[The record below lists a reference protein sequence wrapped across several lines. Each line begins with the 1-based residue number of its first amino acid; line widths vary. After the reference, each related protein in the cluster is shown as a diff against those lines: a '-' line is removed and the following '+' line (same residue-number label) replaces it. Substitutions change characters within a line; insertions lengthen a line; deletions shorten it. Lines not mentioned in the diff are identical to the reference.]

1 MGGHGHDEH
10 GSPKAPKVRE
20 GLDGDEEELER
31 KNSDNRI
38 HDVLELAKSAKT
50 SSQMN
55 RFDVIDYFA
64 SFQDEKTV
72 EDKLNRMYGF
82 SNDTSSDSGCTNLQR
97 YFEVSLDPSVW
108 LFLTMVG
115 AASALLG
122 YWADWIAKSILL
134 LRHSWAAAYPPGTAI
149 VIWTASAL
157 FFALVAEFLCIAV
170 CPESKGSGIAE
181 MKSILSGAILTR
193 FLSLKAL
200 IAKFFGLILAIGGGL
215 SFGKEGPMVHISAI
229 CAHQLSK
236 TVVFQNIVKDPGMRR
251 QLLSAAVAA
260 GVTSVFGAPLGGAL
274 FSIEVTATYFTV
286 SSLWK
291 TFWCATMTY
300 FWSQAFHALN
310 LIELF
315 ETTELPR
322 FKFNYEVF
330 LFIILGIICGVAS
343 ACFSYTAASMML
355 FLKTKSRFSFL
366 YAGNF
371 KTVAIVSGIAALVTY
386 SWLKYP
392 DEDIVN
398 PMFRKDDLPDEWQSP
413 HWSVNIICY
422 IIYKFSFTSLA
433 LSMPI
438 PAGVYTPIFA
448 TGSLMGRMYG
458 ELWKMAIGDQ
468 IVPGTYA
475 LAAAAGFTSGCTR
488 TIATGVIVL
497 ELVGQL
503 EPLLPVL
510 ITVLIS
516 YSVAKSLS
524 VSVYDLSL
532 RVKALPFIPLLE
544 ISSYKKIAE
553 DVMNR
558 KQHFLTYRSSY
569 IEAKQVL
576 DESKNFYIPL
586 VKSAEDPILLAS
598 IPRSKV
604 ALLVRQREQNFMES
618 MAQRKTVASVF
629 STKELPR
636 LGDED
641 DHHPRNG
648 YDFTP
653 VDEKEDRP
661 ASISLQ
667 NVFLHKS
674 GGQAGEEPKPE
685 TSNGEKSE
693 YDTYMNVRIDFT
705 KLVADIDEAPF
716 CIFPQTPLP
725 KVHYLFT
732 MLGLGQ
738 AFVVNAGK
746 LLGTI
751 SLYDLTNSTTSSH
764 AVYVFNI
771 KS

>member
-1 MGGHGHDEH
+1 M
-10 GSPKAPKVRE
+10 S
-20 GLDGDEEELER
+20 
-31 KNSDNRI
+31 
-38 HDVLELAKSAKT
+38 
-50 SSQMN
+50 
-55 RFDVIDYFA
+55 
-64 SFQDEKTV
+64 
-72 EDKLNRMYGF
+72 GF
-82 SNDTSSDSGCTNLQR
+82 PTGT
-97 YFEVSLDPSVW
+97 
-108 LFLTMVG
+108 
-115 AASALLG
+115 
-122 YWADWIAKSILL
+122 SIL
-134 LRHSWAAAYPPGTAI
+134 
-149 VIWTASAL
+149 VWTFSGM
-157 FFALVAEFLCIAV
+157 FFAFIAETLCIVV

-200 IAKFFGLILAIGGGL
+200 FAKFFGLILAIGGGL

-229 CAHQLSK
+229 VAHQISK
-236 TVVFQNIVKDPGMRR
+236 TVVFQSIVKDPGMRR

-274 FSIEVTATYFTV
+274 FSIEVTATYFSV

-315 ETTELPR
+315 DHTELPR
-322 FKFNYEVF
+322 FEFGFEIF
-330 LFIILGIICGVAS
+330 LFIFLGIICGVAS
-343 ACFSYTAASMML
+343 AVFSYTAATIML
-355 FLKTKSRFSFL
+355 FLKTKTRFSFL

-371 KTVAIVSGIAALVTY
+371 KTVAIVSGIAALATY
-386 SWLKYP
+386 RIFKFP

-398 PMFRKDDLPDEWQSP
+398 PMFRTEDLPEVWQKP
-413 HWSVNIICY
+413 HWSLNIIGY

-448 TGSLMGRMYG
+448 TGSLIGRLFG
-458 ELWKMAIGDQ
+458 EIWKIAFPS

-510 ITVLIS
+510 MTVLIS

-544 ISSYKKIAE
+544 ITSYKKLAQ
-553 DVMNR
+553 DVVNTSP
-558 KQHFLTYRSSY
+558 HYLTYRSSY
-569 IEAKQVL
+569 IDAQNILK
-576 DESKNFYIPL
+576 ESKNFYIPL
-586 VKSAEDPILLAS
+586 VKSLEDPILLAS

-604 ALLVRQREQNFMES
+604 RELIETRVRNFDE
-618 MAQRKTVASVF
+618 KPTVSVHLRDKSF
-629 STKELPR
+629 SRIPMP
-636 LGDED
+636 ED
-641 DHHPRNG
+641 DSQVQAG
-648 YDFTP
+648 YDFRSVTENKA
-653 VDEKEDRP
+653 VAEDSELSTEKVNEDTTALSKKELKERF
-661 ASISLQ
+661 Q
-667 NVFLHKS
+667 NHMS
-674 GGQAGEEPKPE
+674 
-685 TSNGEKSE
+685 
-693 YDTYMNVRIDFT
+693 VRIDFT
-705 KLVADIDEAPF
+705 KVVSSIDEAPF

-725 KVHYLFT
+725 KVHYVFT

-738 AFVVNAGK
+738 AFVVSAGK
-746 LLGTI
+746 LVGTI
-751 SLYDLTNSTTSSH
+751 SLHDLTKDSSSH
-764 AVYVFNI
+764 AIFEFNTRT
-771 KS
+771 